1 MSSGGLINTTQYELG
16 RYPTNNSRS
25 YAGYAQVKYDI
36 LPRLQL
42 NAGVR
47 YQRINVEVDDFVG
60 ATQQVQVAM
69 GYGKSASAIP
79 GGKSDY
85 NMTLAN
91 AGLLYKINE
100 QKIRYGEHSLRE

>member
-16 RYPTNNSRS
+16 RYPTNHSRS

-36 LPRLQL
+36 IPKLQL

-100 QKIRYGEHSLRE
+100 KNQVWGTSLKG